1 MFKAITEQVASNR
14 QATTLQK
21 PSKYQGSTKRI
32 LREQNQ
38 RSWGRIW
45 PFWDHFWRL
54 LGSRKLPKS
63 EFERE
68 RLSLRFLVA
77 FEGPFGPVLGAMLQ
91 QSGPHE
97 VCFFRVLY
105 HPKSISFSKVVSE
118 PLEPSLDRIGV
129 HFWRFFEAKIEA
141 NVDLDK
147 DVKIAFSL
155 RRESNFQCLEGTK
168 KALNIDVKTTCQAC
182 CQELRKIMPKISQ
195 DGPKREPR
203 WG

>member
-1 MFKAITEQVASNR
+1 MPRSCLA
-14 QATTLQK
+14 
-21 PSKYQGSTKRI
+21 KYQQSTEHFQSNYRASSKQSPSNYLAKAKQIPRKYQANS
-32 LREQNQ
+32 EGKSQ

-77 FEGPFGPVLGAMLQ
+77 FEGSFGPVLGAMLR

-105 HPKSISFSKVVSE
+105 HPKSISFSKVVFRAVGTLFGLNWGPFLMIFRSQNRGQRR
-118 PLEPSLDRIGV
+118 PRQRCQNCVFVSARI
-129 HFWRFFEAKIEA
+129 K
-141 NVDLDK
+141 
-147 DVKIAFSL
+147 FSMFG
-155 RRESNFQCLEGTK
+155 RH
-168 KALNIDVKTTCQAC
+168 
-182 CQELRKIMPKISQ
+182 
-195 DGPKREPR
+195 
-203 WG
+203 